1 MKTKPYYLVLP
12 FILILFGLVSCS
24 FNGQKT
30 DVSIIIPEE
39 VCQNVFA
46 SKSEVQVQGAEKI
59 IEITLFVNST
69 LEQKESIAYDG
80 KKGVSKYFY
89 NIPAR
94 AEVYAEVRFIARENG
109 KDIVLATGKSDTT
122 IVTANKEV
130 LLSVII
136 KLEKESPDKPDNPID
151 DPDKQ
156 NENPD
161 DPNEPEQPVVDTT
174 IYIYVS
180 SSGSDTEGDGTE
192 EKPFKTIGG
201 ACNKIIEAGKSDSV
215 WGIKIKG
222 IVSGDP
228 TSNSDK
234 YGQSIIPE
242 EITSDK
248 AKSILL
254 TGATGLDENN
264 IPQDAV
270 NRGQSNY
277 QNPVTNGNVLIINT
291 VVPVTITN
299 LMITGGVHSY
309 GAGINIAEGATVGLG
324 DGVLII
330 GNRAKTNGRGGG
342 VHNEGT
348 LFMYGSAV
356 IGDKSMKKYSSQ
368 SSTAKI
374 PELDSEGNLKTENA
388 VEANYSACGGGI
400 YNGSDVSGSTVSAKL
415 YLGYCGF
422 ENDGVTPKKQ
432 TLTGGI
438 YFNGASTGGAIYN
451 NGKSIVYFDSG
462 NLEWNCASGSG
473 GAVSNNAGGTFIMTG
488 GNILNNRSYE
498 GGGYTSGAGGVQNA
512 GSESLFIM
520 SGGIINKNNSASA
533 TSRAGGLSNSGKFF
547 MYGTA
552 VIGDDTATTVATA
565 ESYGNIAQQGAG
577 VYNAS
582 TGFVYLGYKPDSEG
596 NPVEEELTG
605 GIYYN
610 YSSTASEAGGGAIY
624 NYGGNNG
631 GQFKIA
637 SGTIAYNATAKNGG
651 AIWHRQSN
659 YAAPEISGG
668 TIRDNYAANQGG
680 AFYTPASYYAT
691 DKTSLIIKGNLS
703 IPEGSD
709 GKNDLCLGS
718 STSSEYYYANITI
731 GGALGSAFA
740 AKLSTENYYESKQ
753 LLKLAADAGTT
764 IAQEYTKF
772 SISPEVNTDTG
783 TSAEWVI
790 DNEGKIHSVYPFANV
805 TVYLSDPDIGVKVT
819 YNGGYDYNGSGSIMG
834 RQNVIFTAD
843 AGYTY
848 NWFIDG
854 ESPDGT
860 VATVS
865 DSEGKSIL
873 TIDTRKLVPGGVY
886 DVVLDAV
893 KDGVRYSYMA
903 QIKVVN
909 SQ

>member
-1 MKTKPYYLVLP
+1 M
-12 FILILFGLVSCS
+12 
-24 FNGQKT
+24 
-30 DVSIIIPEE
+30 
-39 VCQNVFA
+39 
-46 SKSEVQVQGAEKI
+46 
-59 IEITLFVNST
+59 
-69 LEQKESIAYDG
+69 
-80 KKGVSKYFY
+80 
-89 NIPAR
+89 
-94 AEVYAEVRFIARENG
+94 
-109 KDIVLATGKSDTT
+109 LANGKSDTKT
-122 IVTANKEV
+122 VTANKEV
-130 LLSVII
+130 VLSVTI
-136 KLEKESPDKPDNPID
+136 KIEKDGPNKPEGPNNPS
-151 DPDKQ
+151 
-156 NENPD
+156 
-161 DPNEPEQPVVDTT
+161 EPEDPVVDTT

-201 ACNKIIEAGKSDSV
+201 ACNKIVEDGKSDSV

-228 TSNSDK
+228 TSSSDK

-242 EITSDK
+242 EITADK

-264 IPQDAV
+264 IPKDAI

-277 QNPVTNGNVLIINT
+277 LNPVTNGNVLKINT
-291 VVPVTITN
+291 AVPVTITN
-299 LMITGGVHSY
+299 LMITGGVNGY

-330 GNRAKTNGRGGG
+330 GNRAGSNGRGGG

-422 ENDGVTPKKQ
+422 ESDGVTPKKQ

-438 YFNGASTGGAIYN
+438 YFNGASNGGAIYN
-451 NGKSIVYFDSG
+451 IGNSVVYFDSG

-473 GAVSNNAGGTFIMTG
+473 GAVYNNGGTFVMTG
-488 GNILNNRSYE
+488 GSILNNRSYE
-498 GGGYTSGAGGVQNA
+498 GGGYTSGAGGVQN
-512 GSESLFIM
+512 GSAQSKFIM
-520 SGGIINKNNSASA
+520 SGGIINKNNSAS
-533 TSRAGGLSNSGKFF
+533 SNSYAGGLYNSGKFF

-565 ESYGNIAQQGAG
+565 ELYGNIAQQGAG
-577 VYNAS
+577 IYNAS

-610 YSSTASEAGGGAIY
+610 YSSTASDAGGGAIY
-624 NYGGNNG
+624 NYGGNDG

-651 AIWHRQSN
+651 AIWHRQAN

-668 TIRDNYAANQGG
+668 TIRDNYAAEQGG

-691 DKTSLIIKGNLS
+691 DKTSLIIKGNL
-703 IPEGSD
+703 
-709 GKNDLCLGS
+709 
-718 STSSEYYYANITI
+718 
-731 GGALGSAFA
+731 
-740 AKLSTENYYESKQ
+740 
-753 LLKLAADAGTT
+753 
-764 IAQEYTKF
+764 
-772 SISPEVNTDTG
+772 
-783 TSAEWVI
+783 
-790 DNEGKIHSVYPFANV
+790 
-805 TVYLSDPDIGVKVT
+805 
-819 YNGGYDYNGSGSIMG
+819 
-834 RQNVIFTAD
+834 
-843 AGYTY
+843 
-848 NWFIDG
+848 
-854 ESPDGT
+854 
-860 VATVS
+860 
-865 DSEGKSIL
+865 
-873 TIDTRKLVPGGVY
+873 
-886 DVVLDAV
+886 
-893 KDGVRYSYMA
+893 
-903 QIKVVN
+903 
-909 SQ
+909 